1 VVEVIP
7 EPPVKQQQ
15 PTLVAA
21 VVQVMEKLPS
31 PLRLAALAAQ
41 ASLSSAT

>member
-1 VVEVIP
+1 MVEVIP

-31 PLRLAALAAQ
+31 PLRLAVLVVLA
-41 ASLSSAT
+41 S